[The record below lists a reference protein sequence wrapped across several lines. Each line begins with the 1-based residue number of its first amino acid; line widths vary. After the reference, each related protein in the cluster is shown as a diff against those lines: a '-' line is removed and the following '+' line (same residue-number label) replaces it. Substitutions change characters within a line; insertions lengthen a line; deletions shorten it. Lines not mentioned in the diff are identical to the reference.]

1 MEQLMKRYRNTE
13 FKLRYFNNN
22 NKTTEEKTVVF
33 DAYLYMNENAN
44 EKIFRLK
51 LNLFGKD
58 NIEEIDEDMS
68 KLHIFPFEC
77 VWFAKNTNEI
87 FDEPMER
94 VRNIG
99 RGTNWVDLCSK
110 LADEVYL
117 MLDIETANITF

>member
-1 MEQLMKRYRNTE
+1 METLIRRHRNTE
-13 FKLRYFNNN
+13 FKLSYFDDDKKLN
-22 NKTTEEKTVVF
+22 EKTVVF
-33 DAYLYMNENAN
+33 DAALYENENGD

-51 LNLFGKD
+51 INLFNKD
-58 NIEEIDEDMS
+58 IEEIDEDMS
-68 KLHIFPFEC
+68 KLNIFPFEC
-77 VWFAKNTNEI
+77 VWFAKNVNEV

-117 MLDIETANITF
+117 MLEMADITF